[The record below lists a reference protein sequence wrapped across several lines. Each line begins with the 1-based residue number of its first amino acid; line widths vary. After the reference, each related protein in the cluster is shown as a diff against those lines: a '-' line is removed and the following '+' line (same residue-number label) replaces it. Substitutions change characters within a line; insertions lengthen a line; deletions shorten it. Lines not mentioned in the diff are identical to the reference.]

1 MSGDRVDSLY
11 KWEESNSQTI
21 FVEKQEDEFS
31 LKEQA
36 PISMNEIEAMEKNS
50 LQDKVDSVQKHMP
63 RKLEFKGKAQMLMDK
78 NYSFKDGK
86 KIVKGKFKTYKNG
99 LMGDVTSTLKKLENL
114 LETPVSLSKES
125 VEKMEKAF
133 LDVCNACRKYIK
145 NRNPWTSEGKARKQM
160 VEDFY
165 EQVSWESQQFYEY
178 IKSYQSGKNKV
189 PEGAT
194 WESLI
199 TEIRTNHV
207 YEDQVDGVTINRGGG
222 CTSDLYIIDIKGEK
236 KFFKEEETLPEFDAH
251 SLFDRE
257 INAIEQEKQ
266 SLDNKAKD
274 KEKHLLK
281 LDLYKSLIKEVDDK
295 SREVHKENQSS
306 GLRGLYRGKNLVET
320 YLAELSMKTQMSD
333 KFMNAKKEYD
343 EIKEKIKLIDEKN
356 EEELEMK
363 AELEKQLAITDYAQL
378 IDSVFNVAKALTL
391 QQFSV
396 RVPKIDKGSKMAK
409 RNVASSRMADM
420 LGLSGLIVHS
430 EMTDITINGRKM
442 RGVMM
447 DKAPGEE
454 ENAYRKKE
462 INEYKKDNVDYTGE
476 ITNEN
481 QKTYYSTEAYQQLLS
496 LQVLDFI
503 CGQVDRHG
511 ANYFIEM
518 EKDEHGKNVI
528 KKITGID
535 NDTSFGKLDYNTIH
549 NNGYFYHFIRN
560 MEVDDVFVLPAMDVQ
575 LAAKIKSLTPE
586 IIKYMMVDLLDETEC
601 EALINRIQ
609 GVQKAIIKQENREKN
624 MIKKKIP
631 FQSKF
636 ISEKQQWAESQR
648 QVKKNIQETA
658 KNQKE
663 RTNMIGASTYLRFE
677 WLQG

>member
-1 MSGDRVDSLY
+1 
-11 KWEESNSQTI
+11 
-21 FVEKQEDEFS
+21 
-31 LKEQA
+31 
-36 PISMNEIEAMEKNS
+36 
-50 LQDKVDSVQKHMP
+50 
-63 RKLEFKGKAQMLMDK
+63 
-78 NYSFKDGK
+78 
-86 KIVKGKFKTYKNG
+86 
-99 LMGDVTSTLKKLENL
+99 
-114 LETPVSLSKES
+114 
-125 VEKMEKAF
+125 
-133 LDVCNACRKYIK
+133 
-145 NRNPWTSEGKARKQM
+145 
-160 VEDFY
+160 
-165 EQVSWESQQFYEY
+165 
-178 IKSYQSGKNKV
+178 
-189 PEGAT
+189 
-194 WESLI
+194 
-199 TEIRTNHV
+199 
-207 YEDQVDGVTINRGGG
+207 
-222 CTSDLYIIDIKGEK
+222 
-236 KFFKEEETLPEFDAH
+236 
-251 SLFDRE
+251 
-257 INAIEQEKQ
+257 
-266 SLDNKAKD
+266 
-274 KEKHLLK
+274 
-281 LDLYKSLIKEVDDK
+281 
-295 SREVHKENQSS
+295 
-306 GLRGLYRGKNLVET
+306 
-320 YLAELSMKTQMSD
+320 
-333 KFMNAKKEYD
+333 
-343 EIKEKIKLIDEKN
+343 
-356 EEELEMK
+356 
-363 AELEKQLAITDYAQL
+363 
-378 IDSVFNVAKALTL
+378 
-391 QQFSV
+391 
-396 RVPKIDKGSKMAK
+396 
-409 RNVASSRMADM
+409 MADM
-420 LGLSGLIVHS
+420 LGLSVLIVHS

-549 NNGYFYHFIRN
+549 NNGYYYHFIRN

-658 KNQKE
+658 KNQEE
-663 RTNMIGASTYLRFE
+663 RTNMIGASTYLKFE